1 MKKYFALLLSVICVF
16 AASTGCNKQS
26 KPSVSNKPNTEIIV
40 NNWEKDALADTGSEK
55 RLSIDEFINIID
67 GKTELN
73 QADMPHDKACYITDR
88 LNMEGYIIG
97 ESFTLSCIYADDPK
111 NNLYSLKHFTN
122 GTADGEVTNLTEFT
136 KFINSYADGK

>member
-1 MKKYFALLLSVICVF
+1 MRKYFALLLTVIF
-16 AASTGCNKQS
+16 AVVALTGCKKQS
-26 KPSVSNKPNTEIIV
+26 EPDVPNKPTSEIIV
-40 NNWEKDALADTGSEK
+40 NDWEKDALADTGSEK
-55 RLSIDEFINIID
+55 RLSVQEFIGIID
-67 GKTELN
+67 DKTELK
-73 QADMPHDKACYITDR
+73 QGDMPHDKACYITDR

-97 ESFTLSCIYADDPK
+97 ESFTLSCIYADDSK